1 MKSYKIITKLNL
13 VIQYI
18 SGSVSI
24 SDIKEFMTDLSSDPN
39 YSKNYD
45 TIVDLRESIF
55 NKNIVGEVKE
65 YGDFVTH
72 ELSVIGKKRSSI

>member
-1 MKSYKIITKLNL
+1 
-13 VIQYI
+13 
-18 SGSVSI
+18 
-24 SDIKEFMTDLSSDPN
+24 MTDLSSDPN